1 MLLARGMNIWPL
13 FQGLHDA
20 SDYRGEGTDVTS
32 VQMSRQFTVNVV
44 LTESEIVLLIQL
56 LQKHILEKQWHDVTV
71 QTPFETA
78 LLTKILKSRENS
90 ILEVKKARPR

>member
-1 MLLARGMNIWPL
+1 
-13 FQGLHDA
+13 
-20 SDYRGEGTDVTS
+20 
-32 VQMSRQFTVNVV
+32 MSRQFTVNIV
-44 LTESEIVLLIQL
+44 LNESEIVLLIQL

-71 QTPFETA
+71 QTPFESA